1 MFRDARYLR
10 SIFLFFSNDAKVMQ
24 NTQKLLLK
32 LRWSPAL
39 LAGAFVFGC
48 TTVPSAPVAHQPDSE
63 VARQPDAE
71 VAKRVQVSGRHLNSI
86 FPGATVYGRFA
97 GTDVTWVEHY
107 GRDQTYF
114 VQFSEPVSDKEY
126 GPAWKSA
133 KGWWEIKGVLLCFV
147 VLQFEDLCTEVYRN
161 GNSFQF
167 VEPTS
172 GETLSVTTKF
182 VLADGSVID

>member
-1 MFRDARYLR
+1 
-10 SIFLFFSNDAKVMQ
+10 MQ
-24 NTQKLLLK
+24 NTEKLLLK

-71 VAKRVQVSGRHLNSI
+71 VAKRVQVSGTHMNSI
-86 FPGATVYGRFA
+86 FPGATVYGRIA

-107 GRDQTYF
+107 GSDRSYF
-114 VQFSEPVSDKEY
+114 VQFSESLEDKY
-126 GPAWKSA
+126 GRARRSTS
-133 KGWWEIKGVLLCFV
+133 GRWEIRGTLLCFDV
-147 VLQFEDLCTEVYRN
+147 RYFEELCTEVYRT

-172 GETLSVTTKF
+172 GETLSVTTKI
-182 VLADGSVID
+182 VLADGSVIE